1 MKIFYLII
9 ILLMLTSCKNDMI
22 KKSVGQYRG
31 TTSIRKAGFVRQ
43 ALVSAEVKLQS
54 RSEIEILVRGADGAD
69 DTNLTFIRIMS
80 DRKPKEVSF
89 LFPTWGDIRIPLKK
103 ESKTCFVSK
112 SSEVYSVTLCFNG
125 VDLTID
131 LEKSAMS
138 QTSATHDAFTL
149 AVSRTTGTD
158 QPVFEIPQ
166 IYTLAQLFQRSMD
179 QNFDSPI
186 QFEKVVQAKLK
197 MQTAY
202 LNLAPHFAII
212 GVLNFAAGNLLN
224 ILKAVGDLVPFLLPT
239 RWMEMKAAKYQRE
252 SEFDAWILT
261 KANSANVVEGL
272 ALCVLRDNL
281 IVQTIEDNR
290 RSILQVRDQMR
301 LGENAGLVQA
311 GTSDDIQSIIN
322 LLDRSTEALKDTLIQ
337 EKMALSEASGF
348 NNFAA
353 IQDVQSFEEIPV
365 EHRRH
370 YSDLEIIQLSNTA
383 LDRSYERRQLNALIG
398 ASRIG
403 EKERYFQWLDPSGD
417 YRGGLGINLVPYVRI
432 GISQTQELIGKRHK
446 MEAELM
452 NKVGRT
458 AVFAN
463 QALGEYALA
472 RKGLDIQ
479 NRRIQR
485 QFNNL
490 QSGINFSM
498 IDLSNAVQEKLKTE
512 IEILRNQ
519 YAYYIAN
526 SNLNRVLLAGP
537 YADLPTERGELPW
550 IIPGGALN

>member
-1 MKIFYLII
+1 M
-9 ILLMLTSCKNDMI
+9 
-22 KKSVGQYRG
+22 Q
-31 TTSIRKAGFVRQ
+31 
-43 ALVSAEVKLQS
+43 
-54 RSEIEILVRGADGAD
+54 
-69 DTNLTFIRIMS
+69 NL
-80 DRKPKEVSF
+80 
-89 LFPTWGDIRIPLKK
+89 
-103 ESKTCFVSK
+103 
-112 SSEVYSVTLCFNG
+112 
-125 VDLTID
+125 
-131 LEKSAMS
+131 
-138 QTSATHDAFTL
+138 HDAFTL
-149 AVSRTTGTD
+149 AVSRTTD
-158 QPVFEIPQ
+158 PDHPVYEIPQ
-166 IYTLAQLFQRSMD
+166 IYTLAQLFKRSMD

-197 MQTAY
+197 MEGAY
-202 LNLAPHFAII
+202 LNLAPHIAII
-212 GVLNFAAGNLLN
+212 SVLNVASGNLLN
-224 ILKAVGDLVPFLLPT
+224 ILKAVGDLVPFLFPT
-239 RWMEMKAAKYQRE
+239 RWMEVKAAKYQRE

-281 IVQTIEDNR
+281 IVLTIEDNR
-290 RSILQVRDQMR
+290 RSILQVRDQIR
-301 LGENAGLVQA
+301 LGESAGLIQA
-311 GTSDDIQSIIN
+311 GTSDDIQSVIN
-322 LLDRSTEALKDTLIQ
+322 LMDRSTEALKDTLIQ
-337 EKMALSEASGF
+337 EKMALAEASGF
-348 NNFAA
+348 YNFAA
-353 IQDVQSFEEIPV
+353 ILDVQSFEEIPV
-365 EHRRH
+365 EHRRY
-370 YSDLEIIQLSNTA
+370 YSDVEIIRLSNTA
-383 LDRSYERRQLNALIG
+383 LDRSYERRQLNALIE

-403 EKERYFQWLDPSGD
+403 GKERYFQWLDPSGD
-417 YRGGLGINLVPYVRI
+417 YHGGLGINLVPYVRI

-472 RKGLDIQ
+472 RESLDIQ

-490 QSGINFSM
+490 QSGINFSVF
-498 IDLSNAVQEKLKTE
+498 DLSNALQEKLRTE